1 MPEKYIVSYRLE
13 DGKNRVYEPETDEIT
28 TMEKLPHDIGR
39 FIMLNTQDNE
49 ASDEDLRKY
58 ANNFK
63 IWSDEL
69 KNSELNILYSEC
81 YSDYTAVSRT
91 FNRFCLKYYK
101 DHEEITSI
109 EYKWMEKCPNCG
121 IQYLSSEVKNKTL
134 NCFSYDYKSQY
145 GLALNSRYEIS
156 TKQGKEVFLKE
167 LTEDIEYGYYH
178 VKITSDDENFKKMF
192 VFSKYNVYHS
202 YSLQQAI
209 EYKEIYEMKINIELI
224 QDKEPNAY
232 LYNKNDLVS
241 LKSITTAW
249 YNNLT
254 KLRKQLPKNKLLKH
268 LISSAWG
275 HLNAKNY
282 LYLEWEEIQE
292 KKLNIGVGECYEY
305 EIINYYD
312 YGDREYYEL
321 LNTKKPYKHNI
332 RLKPIITA
340 ISRIM
345 TSDIV
350 LQDINNVV
358 RVHTDSITFTK
369 EHKDIESEKIIIED
383 KTTGL
388 INWTNVNCYKNITR
402 DYKSKNYVDVE
413 N

>member
-1 MPEKYIVSYRLE
+1 M
-13 DGKNRVYEPETDEIT
+13 
-28 TMEKLPHDIGR
+28 
-39 FIMLNTQDNE
+39 
-49 ASDEDLRKY
+49 
-58 ANNFK
+58 
-63 IWSDEL
+63 
-69 KNSELNILYSEC
+69 
-81 YSDYTAVSRT
+81 
-91 FNRFCLKYYK
+91 
-101 DHEEITSI
+101 
-109 EYKWMEKCPNCG
+109 
-121 IQYLSSEVKNKTL
+121 
-134 NCFSYDYKSQY
+134 
-145 GLALNSRYEIS
+145 
-156 TKQGKEVFLKE
+156 
-167 LTEDIEYGYYH
+167 TEDIEYGYYH

-402 DYKSKNYVDVE
+402 DYKSKNYVE